1 MILTCPECATSYFV
15 DDGRVPPEGRV
26 VKCSSCSA
34 RWRATPQAEPEP
46 EPNVAP
52 APHPEV
58 TAQRMEPPAQAA
70 ANSIGDLDIVTPPA
84 REAKPK
90 AVATK
95 KSRAGVVAILLG
107 LAASLVL
114 AVGGAILFRDAVA
127 RAIPGAATAYA
138 AIGLPVGRDGL
149 VIEAVATK
157 AAFQGGRPVLS
168 VTGSI
173 HNTRGETTHAPILR
187 VSLLDHEGKPIA
199 ARLARPLNAAIP
211 GGARRYFAI
220 AIADPPAGSRELEVT
235 FDEGTEAPTP
245 AHGEPAAAAHAA
257 PDHG

>member
-114 AVGGAILFRDAVA
+114 AVDGQTAPLDESGATWAFTSPKPASAMITVTDSTGQTAFSGNFTLQAGELAFNWDGKGNNGQQWPKGNYKMTISAKDASGVAVA
-127 RAIPGAATAYA
+127 VKTEVEG
-138 AIGLPVGRDGL
+138 PVESVD
-149 VIEAVATK
+149 
-157 AAFQGGRPVLS
+157 LS
-168 VTGSI
+168 
-173 HNTRGETTHAPILR
+173 
-187 VSLLDHEGKPIA
+187 K
-199 ARLARPLNAAIP
+199 
-211 GGARRYFAI
+211 
-220 AIADPPAGSRELEVT
+220 DPPTLSIGGQNFTIDKVKRVIRPRA
-235 FDEGTEAPTP
+235 
-245 AHGEPAAAAHAA
+245 
-257 PDHG
+257 